1 MTLII
6 RKNIRF
12 NNATKFCEAVE
23 AGVKYEFDPALLEDL
38 KPFFRPSSKS
48 QPDTQHG

>member
-12 NNATKFCEAVE
+12 NNATKLYEAVE
-23 AGVKYEFDPALLEDL
+23 AGVKYEFDPPQLEDL
-38 KPFFRPSSKS
+38 KAFL
-48 QPDTQHG
+48 